1 MSKIL
6 DNIARQKLNLAMK
19 QFTRAKALRAI
30 TVDNCGEERFTKH
43 KNKHV
48 RARAEHL
55 AAKSADAEPVTA
67 REEPVVEEAAA
78 E

>member
-6 DNIARQKLNLAMK
+6 DNIARQKLNTARK

-30 TVDNCGEERFTKH
+30 NSTNFSEDRFTKH
-43 KNKHV
+43 PNKHV
-48 RARAEHL
+48 KARAAHL
-55 AAKSADAEPVTA
+55 ASKAEVAEVKT
-67 REEPVVEEAAA
+67 EEAA

>member
-6 DNIARQKLNLAMK
+6 DNIARQKLNLALK

-30 TVDNCGEERFTKH
+30 TADNCSEDRFTKH
-43 KNKHV
+43 PNKHV
-48 RARAEHL
+48 KARAAHL
-55 AAKSADAEPVTA
+55 AAKVADAAPVTE
-67 REEPVVEEAAA
+67 REETVEEAAA